1 MDRRKAM
8 KNILAGSGLCGSLYC
23 IKWLDGEVEPET
35 DPVYS
40 VSDPRPYQDI
50 EFEKYS
56 FESGGLS
63 SDYSE
68 FCEE

>member
-1 MDRRKAM
+1 MDRRKIV
-8 KNILAGSGLCGSLYC
+8 KNILAGSGLGGALYC
-23 IKWLDGEVEPET
+23 MKQLDEEVEPKT
-35 DPVYS
+35 DPIYS
-40 VSDPRPYQDI
+40 GSDPMPYQDI